1 MRVRRTW
8 VGALS
13 ATLIVLGV
21 SGYVGIARPTAS
33 AARDVCDRKPDL
45 AKCVAAGLPSSS
57 PAPTGTTSPTA
68 SPSPSPV
75 PTAGSILP
83 TASPSASPTG
93 TATTTAGSTP
103 APSAAPTGVPVPAAV
118 ASDCSTDVTAAL
130 LSWIGSVPDGTTL
143 LFGAGKCYRIEGTL
157 EIRGRSGLVF
167 DGNGSTFRSTTAP
180 ADQRAFWRA
189 IDSRGLVF
197 RNMTIVGSYASGGT
211 FTAGLQHAH
220 GVDLRGTS
228 AQVSAVSI
236 SDVAGDCVYFGLGYS
251 AATRS
256 SGGVT
261 ASTCRRTG
269 RNGVAVSAG
278 DDIRIEGNRL
288 DAIGLN
294 ATDIEPNQGAG
305 WGSRRVVVDSNTI
318 GRYKLYA
325 YAVVLNAPL
334 SEQSFTRNR
343 IQGQG
348 LRIGL
353 VDPGRTSYRAAGV
366 TIAGNASDTAQWAPA
381 IEATSIDGLSV
392 TGNTVPMSGG
402 TMATVADSC
411 RVSVSG
417 NSYPGGTAQVGIT
430 SPSC

>member
-8 VGALS
+8 AGALI
-13 ATLIVLGV
+13 ATLLILGM
-21 SGYVGIARPTAS
+21 SGLVGILRPTAS
-33 AARDVCDRKPDL
+33 VAGDVCARKPEL
-45 AKCVAAGLPSSS
+45 AKCQAAGR
-57 PAPTGTTSPTA
+57 PAPTAGTATPTA
-68 SPSPSPV
+68 GPTPA
-75 PTAGSILP
+75 PTAGSLLP

-93 TATTTAGSTP
+93 TPATTSPAGTSQ
-103 APSAAPTGVPVPAAV
+103 APSAAPTGVPVPAGIA
-118 ASDCSTDVTAAL
+118 ANCSTDVTAAL
-130 LSWIGSVPDGTTL
+130 LSWIRSVPNGTTL
-143 LFGAGKCYRIEGTL
+143 LFGAGQCYRIEGTL

-180 ADQRAFWRA
+180 ADQRALWRA
-189 IDSRGLVF
+189 IDSSGLVF
-197 RNMTIVGSYASGGT
+197 RNMTIVGSYGSGGT

-220 GVDLRGTS
+220 GIDLRGTS

-236 SDVAGDCVYFGLGYS
+236 SDVAGDCVYFGLGFS

-256 SGGVT
+256 SGGVS

-269 RNGVAVSAG
+269 RNGIAVAAG
-278 DDIRIEGNRL
+278 DDVRIEGNRL

-305 WGSRRVVVDSNTI
+305 WGARRVVVDANTI
-318 GRYKLYA
+318 GRYRLYA
-325 YAVVLNAPL
+325 YALVLNAPL

-353 VDPGRTSYRAAGV
+353 VDPGNTTYRAAGV
-366 TIAGNASDTAQWAPA
+366 TISGNSSDTAQWAPA

-411 RVSVSG
+411 RVTVSG
-417 NSYPGGTAQVGIT
+417 NSYPGGAAQVGIT
-430 SPSC
+430 RPAC